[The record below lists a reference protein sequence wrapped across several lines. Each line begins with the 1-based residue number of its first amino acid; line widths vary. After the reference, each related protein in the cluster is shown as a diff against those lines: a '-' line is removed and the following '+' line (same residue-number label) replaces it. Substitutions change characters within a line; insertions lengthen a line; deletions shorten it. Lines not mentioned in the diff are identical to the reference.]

1 MLKFATFVVDKRNL
15 IMLLAVIAMIFSLFS
30 AGWVEV
36 ENDLAKFL
44 PDNAE
49 SNRGLAIMEDQF
61 VTYGTAQVMVAN
73 VSMEKAEELHR
84 RLAAL
89 ECVLSVNF
97 DDSTDHYNNV
107 SALFDVTLAYPDS
120 DERCLKALDEVK
132 GMLDGHDTYVVTE
145 LGTNIQDTL
154 AREIL
159 IIMGY
164 VSVIVIG
171 IMILTTQS
179 YGEIVVMLIAFV
191 IAALL
196 NLGTNFI
203 FGTISFVS
211 NSVTTILQLALSLDY
226 AVILTNRYR
235 EERESLPQ
243 RLAVIAATRKGIP
256 EIAASS
262 LTTIGGLAAM
272 LFMQFKIG
280 PDMAICLIKSII
292 IALLNIFLVMPGL
305 LMYFG
310 PLIEKTTH
318 RKYIPRIDFVGR
330 FACRTK
336 NVVPVLFLVILL
348 SALALSQ
355 YCPYAYGYD
364 ALETRQYNEATFAK
378 KMVRENFTSSNMVA
392 LVLPS
397 GDYESEGMILDE
409 LEAFDEVEYAM
420 GLANAEALDG
430 YVLSDKLSPREF
442 SELADLDF
450 EMAQLIYAAYAAEKG
465 VYEKLISG
473 ISNYEVPLID
483 IFLFVCDQAES
494 GVVSLE
500 DEQMA
505 MLEEAGSMMHMA
517 AEQLK
522 GEEYSRMLVY
532 LSLPEGGAETYAF
545 LDTMRE
551 TAQKYYPE
559 GEVYTVGNSTVE
571 YDFQK
576 SFSRDNIIVSVVS
589 ILIVMVVLL
598 FTFKSAGMPIL
609 LIMVIQGSIWM
620 NFSVP
625 AITGNEVFFMSYLVM
640 CAIQMGANIDYA
652 IVAASRFNELR
663 VKMDPEQAIIETMNF
678 AFPTIITS
686 GSIMVISGILMGLL
700 SSEGTISGMGDAMA
714 RGTSISLILV
724 MFVLPQLLLA
734 GCRIVDRT
742 SFSVSVAVA
751 AQTLGLIGG
760 KEDEPDDE
768 E

>member
-1 MLKFATFVVDKRNL
+1 MQKFAAFTVDKRNL
-15 IMLLAVIAMIFSLFS
+15 IMLLVVISLIFSLIS
-30 AGWVEV
+30 VGWVEV
-36 ENDLAKFL
+36 ENDLSKFL

-49 SNRGLAIMEDQF
+49 STVGLAVMEEQF
-61 VTYGTAQVMVAN
+61 VTYGTAQIMAAN
-73 VSMEKAEELHR
+73 VSMETAE
-84 RLAAL
+84 RLCGQIEAL
-89 ECVLSVNF
+89 EGVLSVDF
-97 DDSTDHYNNV
+97 DDSTDHYNNA
-107 SALFDVTLAYPDS
+107 SALYTVVLAYPESS
-120 DERCLKALDEVK
+120 DRCLDALDEVK
-132 GMLDGHDTYVVTE
+132 EVLAGHDTYVVTE

-159 IIMGY
+159 IIMCY
-164 VSVIVIG
+164 VSVIVLG
-171 IMILTTQS
+171 IMLLTTQT

-226 AVILTNRYR
+226 AVIMTNRYR
-235 EERESLPQ
+235 EERARLPQ
-243 RLAVIAATRKGIP
+243 REAVVQAASKAIP

-310 PLIEKTTH
+310 PLIEKTKH
-318 RKYIPRIDFVGR
+318 RNFIPRIDFVGR

-336 NVVPVLFLVILL
+336 KTVPAVFLVLLIAAMIL
-348 SALALSQ
+348 SGN
-355 YCPYAYGYD
+355 CPYAYGYD
-364 ALETRQYNEATFAK
+364 ALETRQYNEATYAE
-378 KMVRENFTSSNMVA
+378 KMVKETFTSSNMVA

-397 GDYESEGMILDE
+397 GDYESEGRILEE
-409 LEAFDEVEYAM
+409 LAAMEEVEMAS
-420 GLANAEALDG
+420 GLANMEAMNG

-450 EMAQLIYAAYAAEKG
+450 EMSQLIYAAYAAQQG

-483 IFLFVCDQAES
+483 MFLFVCDQAES

-500 DEQMA
+500 EEQMA
-505 MLEEAGSMMHMA
+505 MLEEAGAMMRMA
-517 AEQLK
+517 EEQLK
-522 GEEYSRMLVY
+522 GEDFSRLMVY
-532 LSLPEGGAETYAF
+532 LNLPEGGEETYAF

-598 FTFKSAGMPIL
+598 FTFKSVGMPLL

-652 IVAASRFNELR
+652 IVIASRFHELR
-663 VKMDPEQAIIETMNF
+663 AEMKPEEAIIGTLNF
-678 AFPTIITS
+678 AFPTVFTS
-686 GSIMVISGILMGLL
+686 GTIMVIAGIFMGLL

-714 RGTSISLILV
+714 RGTAISLILV

-734 GCRIVDRT
+734 GYKIVERT
-742 SFSVSVAVA
+742 SFSVSVAGA
-751 AQTLGLIGG
+751 AQTLGLVKG
-760 KEDEPDDE
+760 KEEPADE
-768 E
+768 EE